1 MKNKEQIE
9 HLEKIAKKGNE
20 WICAYD
26 VVERLEISLEEL
38 LNAYGDG
45 LIVYDADLKNKIY
58 PVSQLDDK
66 ILYSNDAALFGQIDF
81 DYQKEMLVLVKHD
94 LQSCLKF
101 GLNEMTGEWRLT
113 VDYDGFTFDPFSR
126 RKPGEYEYTISMK
139 KLYNFSKYSRD
150 EVEFTISVHASFLE
164 DACMNMYDDGI
175 IKFNDII
182 VILKAL
188 YNGIMF
194 YGVPLHYLNK
204 AKRILDFKTYSSART
219 LAYASEFAYY
229 YFYDVP
235 KTKDGSEVFSDL
247 FSIDEYAR
255 KYNISYQT
263 ARNDILRDQ
272 KNLFVKI
279 EDLLDFIKKIK
290 EKSIEEKISEW
301 DKLSLPQRGDILQKN
316 FDKYKLFAKLKFE
329 GCSLKEIFD
338 KVLSESSNA
347 ATDAAQDTACSK
359 LGNKVKKFARENN
372 LPLWIENRG
381 RPIAGN
387 EKYRISE

>member
-1 MKNKEQIE
+1 MDNNAQTDYLKA
-9 HLEKIAKKGNE
+9 LEKKGNE
-20 WICAYD
+20 WICAYEII
-26 VVERLEISLEEL
+26 ERLEISLEEL

-45 LIVYDADLKNKIY
+45 LIVYDADLKNKLY

-81 DYQKEMLVLVKHD
+81 DCQKEMLVLLKHD
-94 LQSCLKF
+94 LPSCLKF
-101 GLNEMTGEWRLT
+101 ELNEMTGEWRLT
-113 VDYDGFTFDPFSR
+113 VDYDGFTSDPFSR
-126 RKPGEYEYTISMK
+126 RESGEYEYTISMK

-150 EVEFTISVHASFLE
+150 ESEFTIIIHAAFLK
-164 DACMNMYDDGI
+164 DACLTMQTAGSVKLDDI
-175 IKFNDII
+175 T
-182 VILKAL
+182 VLLQAL
-188 YNGIMF
+188 YNNIMF
-194 YGVPLHYLNK
+194 YGVPLYYLNK
-204 AKRILDFKTYSSART
+204 AKRILDFKDYNSART

-235 KTKDGSEVFSDL
+235 KTKDGIEVFSDL

-263 ARNDILRDQ
+263 ARRDILRGQ
-272 KNLFVKI
+272 QGLFIKI
-279 EDLLDFIKKIK
+279 ADFRDFIEKKK
-290 EKSIEEKISEW
+290 EKSIEEKTDEW
-301 DKLSLPQRGDILQKN
+301 DKFTLPQQGDTSQED
-316 FDKYKLFAKLKFE
+316 FGKYKLFVGLKFK

-338 KVLSESSNA
+338 EVLSKSSKATTEA
-347 ATDAAQDTACSK
+347 AKDTACSK

-387 EKYRISE
+387 DKYRISE